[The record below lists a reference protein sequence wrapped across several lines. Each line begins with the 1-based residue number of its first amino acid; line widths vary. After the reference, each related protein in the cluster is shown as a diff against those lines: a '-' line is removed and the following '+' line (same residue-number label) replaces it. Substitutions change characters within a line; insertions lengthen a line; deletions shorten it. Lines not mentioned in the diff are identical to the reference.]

1 MDPELESF
9 MRRPAKQLK
18 IQHTATVDDT
28 ITCAATA
35 ATADGHALIAVGQA
49 DTAAIVVFN
58 AKDLSVLQQLAGH
71 AGGTNSLAFA
81 GSSRLV
87 SAGEDGAAAV
97 WDPTGQLIARLDC
110 EGENT
115 DRYNNAAG
123 SKILLQFCLRTCEC
137 CASL

>member
-18 IQHTATVDDT
+18 LQHTATVDDT

-35 ATADGHALIAVGQA
+35 ATADGHAFIAVGQA
-49 DTAAIVVFN
+49 DTAAIVIFD
-58 AKDLSVLQQLAGH
+58 AKDLSVLRELAGH

-87 SAGEDGAAAV
+87 SAGEDGAAAT
-97 WDPTGQLIARLDC
+97 WDPNTGNLIARLDC

-115 DRYNNAAG
+115 DRYTALEQVWVGAPG
-123 SKILLQFCLRTCEC
+123 Q
-137 CASL
+137 